1 MNRLDITLNDPKHLS
16 DVTLVVNDGKEFQA
30 HRSVLSQASSFFEKL
45 LNSDMKEN
53 NEGVIGLEMILE
65 SQMADILEFIYTGS
79 VRISTQDNAESLI
92 ELADYLL
99 LSNLKDFAGKCL
111 EEYITIGNCLSIYH
125 LAEKYLCQ
133 GLIASCRK
141 FIHSNFPFIA
151 KSDDFLSLS
160 SNEVEKWISSDEI
173 AIDAEENVFELV
185 LRWIDHDKSQ
195 RRVQFR
201 DLFRHV
207 RLSCISRDF
216 IAGSVVTTDLV
227 KEDEEC
233 LESVFLALQWYDRS
247 ADCDVPRPH
256 PPRRALE
263 RDVIVVT
270 VCGRE
275 RPLFRT
281 NFFVP
286 STEQWFRLPFT
297 SCEPTHVFSHRG
309 KVFVVTK
316 DIARSQCYDPVLN
329 RWSPA
334 QWTKLDSSLAFMKLD
349 CTSLQIDDVLVM
361 KDQICFIV
369 AEGHSYALWKFN
381 VDLNSMNPLFHW
393 LKRAS
398 FCTVVVDTVLYVIG
412 GRRLVDGYNVYFRNA
427 FSHSSTFDTEGNE
440 WKEIAPLKEA
450 RRDAFAVSKNDEKVF
465 IAGGLGVFDDWLT
478 SCEVYN
484 IATNEWQFIASLTV
498 PRAFGKMVLIDET
511 IYVLGGRVKKPFQNP
526 CPFPDGKVVV
536 ECYDEETDKWND
548 KTTIPIHKITLRRMS
563 QFGYYEVCLNICS
576 LRLFKGVEFNN
587 LYPIRF

>member
-1 MNRLDITLNDPKHLS
+1 
-16 DVTLVVNDGKEFQA
+16 
-30 HRSVLSQASSFFEKL
+30 
-45 LNSDMKEN
+45 
-53 NEGVIGLEMILE
+53 
-65 SQMADILEFIYTGS
+65 
-79 VRISTQDNAESLI
+79 
-92 ELADYLL
+92 
-99 LSNLKDFAGKCL
+99 
-111 EEYITIGNCLSIYH
+111 
-125 LAEKYLCQ
+125 
-133 GLIASCRK
+133 
-141 FIHSNFPFIA
+141 
-151 KSDDFLSLS
+151 
-160 SNEVEKWISSDEI
+160 
-173 AIDAEENVFELV
+173 
-185 LRWIDHDKSQ
+185 
-195 RRVQFR
+195 
-201 DLFRHV
+201 
-207 RLSCISRDF
+207 
-216 IAGSVVTTDLV
+216 
-227 KEDEEC
+227 
-233 LESVFLALQWYDRS
+233 
-247 ADCDVPRPH
+247 
-256 PPRRALE
+256 
-263 RDVIVVT
+263 
-270 VCGRE
+270 
-275 RPLFRT
+275 
-281 NFFVP
+281 
-286 STEQWFRLPFT
+286 
-297 SCEPTHVFSHRG
+297 
-309 KVFVVTK
+309 
-316 DIARSQCYDPVLN
+316 
-329 RWSPA
+329 
-334 QWTKLDSSLAFMKLD
+334 MKLD

-369 AEGHSYALWKFN
+369 ADGHSFALWIFN